1 MSLLPAICLLLG
13 TLLVALGIHDLQ
25 VGLER

>member
-13 TLLVALGIHDLQ
+13 TPLVAVGIHDLQ